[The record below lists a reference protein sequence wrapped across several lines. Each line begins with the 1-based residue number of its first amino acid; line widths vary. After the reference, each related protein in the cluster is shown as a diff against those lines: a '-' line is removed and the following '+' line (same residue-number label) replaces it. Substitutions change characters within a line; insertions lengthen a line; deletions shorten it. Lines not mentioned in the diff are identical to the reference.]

1 MGCPWKNYTLNTD
14 FIQNSDWGYYNE
26 SNGDCD
32 VCRKNCEDDQPR
44 CQAFECGTSY
54 CSWWAAGTCDEMLNE
69 IGKTSAYETCRIL
82 GITKFDNHEHQS

>member
-1 MGCPWKNYTLNTD
+1 MNTD
-14 FIQNSDWGYYNE
+14 FIKNIDWGYYNE

-54 CSWWAAGTCDEMLNE
+54 CSWWAAGTCDEKINE
-69 IGKTSAYETCRIL
+69 IGKPSVFETCRIL
-82 GITKFDNHEHQS
+82 GIICANFRNHSPLS